1 MIYNL
6 KNSSYSPDLVYWE
19 TLVFVLLIL
28 TDRFD
33 FWAFLLIL
41 LPEALTWQQRQ
52 ESEQLN
58 F

>member
-41 LPEALTWQQRQ
+41 LPEALTWQQQQ